1 MIVIAGNAFRPTEF
15 LKRCGGNERKAPS
28 SIQPCCYNLPM
39 KTSLLQRVVCL
50 LMIYVLLVPQSWAT
64 CGGGGGGGMGGMSGG
79 SSGSSQTYQVPWKLI
94 KPEEPVKE
102 GLVVYW
108 FPTGAEEVQKSSLR
122 ESRTLQLYSQQCV
135 TMGIVDVKTPMGE
148 KYVPDGKLPVAL
160 LVQPDGTVVNKLEN
174 KDGKL
179 KVGDLEK
186 LVESEMK
193 KRESA
198 IKEKMED
205 AKSKA
210 KSGDSQAAIAELK
223 LVAGQKCMF
232 PGKAKDAVKELKKL
246 GVTDLNAEAMPD
258 GPNFDPAVS
267 AKIQKTMSAGLMAEN
282 AEKYTQAEK
291 LYTAAHNLDPNDP
304 TPLRYL
310 GELYRHHT
318 GEWEKARQTFDTILA
333 MPADP
338 LSRAVALH
346 GLGKMTIHEGD
357 FKKGLGLMEAST
369 QEFPLAL
376 AYRNLAVYWNSEG
389 DKVKASEYT
398 RQALALDPKEPFNL
412 IFAAAFMAGNGHGD
426 EALKIAKENE
436 TILCASYNL
445 AAIYAQLGQKDKA
458 LSLLKRHFFEYER
471 YQQVRSKEMMEARV
485 DAVFASLFK
494 DPAFVALT
502 SGADGR
508 LPLPAMDSKP
518 AGN

>member
-1 MIVIAGNAFRPTEF
+1 
-15 LKRCGGNERKAPS
+15 
-28 SIQPCCYNLPM
+28 M
-39 KTSLLQRVVCL
+39 KTPLIQRVVCL
-50 LMIYVLLVPQSWAT
+50 LMIYVLLVPQTWAT
-64 CGGGGGGGMGGMSGG
+64 CGGGGGGGMGGMGG
-79 SSGSSQTYQVPWKLI
+79 GASQQTYQVPWKLI
-94 KPEEPVKE
+94 KPEDTVKE
-102 GLVVYW
+102 GLAVYW
-108 FPTGAEEVQKSSLR
+108 FPANQNEIEKSSLR
-122 ESRTLQLYSQQCV
+122 ESRTLQLYSGQCV
-135 TMGIVDVKTPMGE
+135 TMGIADSRTALGQ
-148 KYVPDGKLPVAL
+148 KYIPDGKVPVVL
-160 LVQPDGTVVNKLEN
+160 LVQADGTVVNKVADKN
-174 KDGKL
+174 GKL
-179 KVGDLEK
+179 NVGDVEK
-186 LVESEMK
+186 VVENEMK

-198 IKEKMED
+198 LKEKME
-205 AKSKA
+205 AAKA
-210 KSGDSQAAIAELK
+210 KAKAGDSQSAIAELK
-223 LVAGQKCMF
+223 QVVEQKCMF
-232 PGKAKDAVKELKKL
+232 PNKAKDAVKELKKL

-258 GPNFDPAVS
+258 SPNFDPALS

-282 AEKYTQAEK
+282 DAKYTAAQK
-291 LYTAAHNLDPNDP
+291 FYTAAHNLDPNDP

-318 GEWEKARQTFDTILA
+318 GEWDKARVTFNQILA

-389 DKVKASEYT
+389 DKVKADHYT
-398 RQALALDPKEPFNL
+398 REALALDPKEPFNL

-426 EALKIAKENE
+426 EALKIAKDNE
-436 TILCASYNL
+436 AILCASYNL

-471 YQQVRSKEMMEARV
+471 YQSVRSKEMMEARV
-485 DAVFASLFK
+485 DAVFASLYQ
-494 DPAFVALT
+494 DPQFVALT

-508 LPLPAMDSKP
+508 LPLPAMGGSKP
-518 AGN
+518 VGN